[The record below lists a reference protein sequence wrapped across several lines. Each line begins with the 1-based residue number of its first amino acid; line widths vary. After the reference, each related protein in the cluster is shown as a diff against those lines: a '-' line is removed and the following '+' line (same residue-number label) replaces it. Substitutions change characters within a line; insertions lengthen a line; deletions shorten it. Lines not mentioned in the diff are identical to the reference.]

1 MNEDSFHV
9 LRCEDCGDTFP
20 AQGDVT
26 AATCPTCGSGR
37 LVPAAEPLL

>member
-1 MNEDSFHV
+1 MKDDPFQV
-9 LRCEDCGDTFP
+9 LRCEDCGATFP

-37 LVPAAEPLL
+37 VVPAAEPLL